1 MIKKDNIFIF
11 AKSYI
16 KYLHEVLNKIDL
28 NFFLEIEKEFLDLR
42 KNNKTL
48 YVIGNGGGAAT
59 AQAMANDLSFD
70 IAKKT
75 KVLKPFKIISLVENS
90 STTTAIANDIGF
102 ENIFIEQLKIHFQKG
117 DKVLIFSA
125 SGNSKNLI
133 KAAKWIKKRSGK
145 IIGILGFDGGKLLN
159 LCNLVLHIKTN
170 KGEYG
175 PVEDV
180 QLIFNHI
187 LSHWF
192 QIKFKQ

>member
-1 MIKKDNIFIF
+1 LIKKDNIFIF

-75 KVLKPFKIISLVENS
+75 KVLKIFWSL
-90 STTTAIANDIGF
+90 INDT
-102 ENIFIEQLKIHFQKG
+102 
-117 DKVLIFSA
+117 
-125 SGNSKNLI
+125 
-133 KAAKWIKKRSGK
+133 KK
-145 IIGILGFDGGKLLN
+145 
-159 LCNLVLHIKTN
+159 T
-170 KGEYG
+170 
-175 PVEDV
+175 
-180 QLIFNHI
+180 
-187 LSHWF
+187 
-192 QIKFKQ
+192 